1 MGEMGE
7 KPYLGF
13 SRYRRAW
20 SPAAVEGE
28 VGGVEGEEVP
38 ARCDLDAVVAP
49 AHSELTEELRAWEV
63 L

>member
-1 MGEMGE
+1 M
-7 KPYLGF
+7 
-13 SRYRRAW
+13 
-20 SPAAVEGE
+20 EGE